1 MNNMN
6 NKYICWALAVV
17 LIAFIAYL
25 IHNQIEEYN
34 LQDDPKLNQLRGIFH
49 EFFEHKKIKGKK
61 WDHPLAKLNHTN
73 PMKNIKLLKGGKS
86 YTINK
91 EKVYLCLRDEKE
103 EYYNLNMLIYVTAH
117 ELAHVLCDS
126 IGHTDE
132 FHAIFEAL
140 LVELT
145 DSGIYDPKQEI
156 LLDYC
161 AHGVDENNE

>member
-1 MNNMN
+1 MNSIHS
-6 NKYICWALAVV
+6 KYIGWALAAV
-17 LIAFIAYL
+17 LIAFIVYL
-25 IHNQIEEYN
+25 IHNQIEEYQ
-34 LQDDPKLNQLRGIFH
+34 LQHDPKLHELKGIFH
-49 EFFEHKKIKGKK
+49 EFFEHKGKKGKK
-61 WDHPLAKLNHTN
+61 WEHPLTKLNDTN
-73 PMKNIKLLKGGKS
+73 PMKRIKLLKGGKS

-91 EKVYLCLRDEKE
+91 EKVYLCLKDEKE
-103 EYYNLNMLIYVTAH
+103 QYYNLNMLIYVTAH

-145 DSGIYDPKQEI
+145 DQGIYDPKQEI

-161 AHGVDENNE
+161 AHGVDDNDE